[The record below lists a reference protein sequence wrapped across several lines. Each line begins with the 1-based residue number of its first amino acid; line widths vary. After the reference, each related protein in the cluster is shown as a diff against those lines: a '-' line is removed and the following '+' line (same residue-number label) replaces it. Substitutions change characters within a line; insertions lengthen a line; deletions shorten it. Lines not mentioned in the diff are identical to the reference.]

1 METAENNS
9 IVFDPGTASEKQKR
23 FFLARA
29 PFIAYGGAK
38 GGGKTWAVRVKAVG
52 GAICNPGLRVLIMR
66 RTYPELEENH
76 IGPLLRMVPPE
87 IGSYMAT
94 TRRTTFFNGSTIKFG
109 HWAGELS
116 ELEYQGQEFD
126 WIFIDEATQ
135 FTERAFN
142 YLKGCLR
149 GVSPYQK
156 RMYLTCNPGGVGHA
170 WVKRLFIDRD
180 YRRSENP
187 EENEA
192 PEDYVFIPATVEDNV
207 FLLKSSPHYLK
218 MLSQMPENVRR
229 AYRYGDWDA
238 LGGSYF
244 SELRRDTHTFA
255 PMRIPRH
262 WRRYRAMDYG
272 LDMLAVLWIAV
283 DGEGRSWVYREWTQ
297 PRLIV
302 RQAAAGILERTLPG
316 EEVEAT
322 FAPPDLWSTQKDTGR
337 TMEEIFR
344 SGGVPLTR
352 ADNSRVQGHM
362 LIKDMLALRPD
373 GRPGLMIST
382 DCKRLLA
389 DMTAIQAD
397 EENPG
402 DAAKTPHEVTHTVD
416 ALRYYCVSR
425 VAPAEEPRTE
435 AEEAAADPFWGGEPS
450 GEYLMY

>member
-1 METAENNS
+1 MEKSENDR
-9 IVFDPGTASEKQKR
+9 IVFDPGTANEKQKL

-38 GGGKTWAVRVKAVG
+38 GGGKTWAVRTKAVG

-76 IGPLLRMVPPE
+76 IGPIVRMVPPE
-87 IGSYMAT
+87 IGTYLAT
-94 TRRTTFFNGSTIKFG
+94 TRRMTFFNGSSVKFG

-156 RMYLTCNPGGVGHA
+156 RLYLTCNPGGVGHT

-180 YRRSENP
+180 YRRSDNA
-187 EENEA
+187 EENED
-192 PEDYVFIPATVEDNV
+192 PEDYVFIPATVEDNK
-207 FLLKSSPHYLK
+207 FLLKNSPHYLK
-218 MLSQMPENVRR
+218 MLSQMPENVRK

-244 SELRRDTHTFA
+244 SELRRDTHTFS
-255 PMRIPRH
+255 PMRIPHH

-283 DGEGRSWVYREWTQ
+283 DGEGRSWVYREWTK
-297 PRLIV
+297 PGLIV

-316 EEVEAT
+316 ETVDAT

-362 LIKDMLALRPD
+362 LIKDMLAPRSD

-382 DCKRLLA
+382 DCRRLLA
-389 DMTAIQAD
+389 DMAAIQAD
-397 EENPG
+397 DENPG
-402 DAAKTPHEVTHTVD
+402 DAARDPHEVTHTVD

-425 VAPAEEPRTE
+425 VAPADPPPAE
-435 AEEAAADPFWGGEPS
+435 AEEWTDDSFWGGEPAWS
-450 GEYLMY
+450 YLMY